1 MKRVKALCLAKLQSM
16 PEQDIIS
23 VIQTTDSPPAVDLNE
38 TIMQLLGQ
46 APPGSQTVGNEVGTG
61 DNTEPQKMDIE
72 ITVSDVSDDEQATK
86 NKDINNKSE
95 EIEDPMGK
103 NTVTN
108 IASEAAPI
116 SKTISPPFN
125 NTSEPSPTK
134 HSKEDGAISDSEA
147 EDITEDVN
155 QLLEMELRQ
164 RALESAL
171 KKATHSDRDCATEG
185 DSVEPEQ
192 EMQCQE
198 EDPVENT
205 VFQEVVTRSEGS
217 SSGYSAKVIGD
228 MVEQKLREKLLQSLA
243 ANRQK

>member
-86 NKDINNKSE
+86 NKDINNISE
-95 EIEDPMGK
+95 EIEDTMGK

-108 IASEAAPI
+108 AASEAAPI

-125 NTSEPSPTK
+125 ITSEPSPT
-134 HSKEDGAISDSEA
+134 KEDGAISDSEA
-147 EDITEDVN
+147 EDITEDVD